1 MRWTL
6 DKYREHPLLAK
17 SEVYGAVS
25 LKDHLIHVSSAIRK
39 AAHKLQKEVA
49 LAQNGAYLHDIGKAH
64 PTYQGFVHGVL
75 KVRDL
80 SRGIP
85 HRHELS
91 SLAFLPL
98 FDKEDWPALAEMIVA
113 HHKSVMGNSSDR
125 GLLDIVNRHG
135 PKRFIDRHLEN
146 WETWSPR
153 ALQILANLN
162 IKTRGI
168 DFSEAQETLLWA
180 IDYCEDLTDGWSEWK
195 GVLMASDHMAS
206 ALNNDLKPHLKHL
219 FNNPELTYP
228 HEPNELYP
236 LSLKSTNDERSHTLV
251 VAPTGGGKTD
261 FLLKRCRGRIFYV
274 LPFQA
279 SINAM
284 YQRIGKMASDDT
296 DVRLLHSNSKLVA
309 DDETRQRVQLQPFMG
324 ASVKV
329 LTPHQ
334 ISNIIFGSMGFEAN
348 LLDIGGCDIILDEVH
363 TYEAETQAMVVEIV
377 KVLLQHDCRVHIGT
391 ATMPTALYETLYE
404 LMGGGNEVYEVSLS
418 EEELATYDRHLI
430 YKHEEFEQLYQT
442 IGEALEKREK
452 VLIVCNTVKRS
463 QQIFEEVAAL
473 FPEVPKMLLHS
484 RFRRKDRRTRE
495 ERLENEFNQ
504 GQGPC
509 IVVSTQ
515 VVEVSLD
522 INFDRMITKAAPID
536 ALIQRF
542 GRVNRKRLPKE
553 ERILKPIHVIEPDE
567 NTLPYNKEIVEKS
580 FELLPDEAPLKTNEI
595 QKLIDQ
601 VYPEVTISEI
611 SAHCCWKDG
620 NIELKKLRHIT
631 EPVLLKLLEINSAT
645 CILADDYEDYIDAD
659 WKERQWLEIPVN
671 EKSLYGYKGN
681 LQTVEAGSEPYMMT
695 GQDRYDM
702 LGLQLKQS
710 SNFI

>member
-6 DKYREHPLLAK
+6 ETYKEHELLAK
-17 SEVYGAVS
+17 SELYGAVS
-25 LKDHLIHVSSAIRK
+25 LKDHLCHVASAIEK
-39 AAHKLQKEVA
+39 TAHELGKDVT
-49 LAQNGAYLHDIGKAH
+49 LAQKGAFFHDIGKAY
-64 PTYQGFVHGVL
+64 PTYQGFVHDFI
-75 KVRDL
+75 KPRDL

-98 FDKEDWPALAEMIVA
+98 FEKEEWPALVEMVVA

-135 PKRFIDRHLEN
+135 PNRFIHCHLKD
-146 WETWSPR
+146 WEVWSPR
-153 ALQILANLN
+153 ALEVLDDLDVN
-162 IKTRGI
+162 TRKI
-168 DFSEAQETLLWA
+168 DLDEAREALEWA
-180 IDYCEDLTDGWSEWK
+180 VEYCEELGDDWSDWK

-206 ALNNDLKPHLKHL
+206 ALNSDLKPHLKHL
-219 FNNPELTYP
+219 FNKPEFKYP
-228 HEPNELYP
+228 HSSNQLYP
-236 LSLKSTNDERSHTLV
+236 LSLKPTDDKRSHTLV
-251 VAPTGGGKTD
+251 VAPTGAGKTD

-284 YQRIGKMASDDT
+284 YQRIKDMASDET

-309 DDETRQRVQLQPFMG
+309 DDETRQRVQLQPFVG

-377 KVLLQHDCRVHIGT
+377 KVLLQHDCSVHIGT

-404 LMGGGNEVYEVSLS
+404 LMGGENKVYEVSLS
-418 EEELATYDRHLI
+418 KKELASYDRHLI
-430 YKHEEFEQLYQT
+430 YKQEEFDQLHDT
-442 IGEALEKREK
+442 IGEALDEQEK

-463 QQIFEEVAAL
+463 QQIFEEISAL
-473 FPEVPKMLLHS
+473 FPKVPKMLLHS
-484 RFRRKDRRTRE
+484 RFRRKDRRDRE
-495 ERLENEFNQ
+495 ERLENKFNK

-536 ALIQRF
+536 ALVQRF

-553 ERILKPIHVIEPDE
+553 ERKLKPIHIIEPDD
-567 NTLPYNKEIVEKS
+567 NTLPYSKEIVEKS
-580 FELLPDEAPLKTNEI
+580 FELLPDEAPLKTNAI
-595 QKLIDQ
+595 QGLIDQ

-611 SAHCCWKDG
+611 SAHCCWKEG
-620 NIELKKLRHIT
+620 HITLKKLRHIS
-631 EPVLLKLLEINSAT
+631 EPVLLKLLEINAAT
-645 CILADDYEDYIDAD
+645 CILARDYEKYMEAD

-671 EKSLYGYKGN
+671 QKSLYSYDGN
-681 LQTVEAGSEPYMMT
+681 LQTVKAGSEPYMMT

-702 LGLQLKQS
+702 LGLQLKQC